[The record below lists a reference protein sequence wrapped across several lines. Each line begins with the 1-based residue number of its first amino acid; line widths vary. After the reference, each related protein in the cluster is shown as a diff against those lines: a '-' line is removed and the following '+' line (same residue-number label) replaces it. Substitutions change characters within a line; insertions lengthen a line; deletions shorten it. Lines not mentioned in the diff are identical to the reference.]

1 MAKNPANWEYSG
13 AMKAGGHWG
22 YFETHLPTGIS
33 RFVALNHFK
42 TKKDVMI
49 YLQELDKT

>member
-13 AMKAGGHWG
+13 AMKAGGRWG

-33 RFVALNHFK
+33 RFDEKRCYDLSTGVGQDLNHNSN
-42 TKKDVMI
+42 
-49 YLQELDKT
+49 